1 MYSLRRTLAV
11 RFSLTML
18 VALLAI
24 AVWASLGAQH
34 VLREQ
39 LDNSLAS
46 AAGLEL
52 AALHANLPIPL
63 QRGPETRQEFIDAIN
78 RFVVVRDPNGAML
91 ATNTPLASELPFDPE
106 AIREAEQ
113 GTHVWSTAPWDRTEV
128 RSLYVPVHDST
139 SEGPVM
145 QIAAS
150 MGPLH
155 EAQRYVLFV
164 MLGTALLG
172 AVTTWFGV
180 GWLAQSAVVPVGEIA
195 DQAEALDPGT
205 VGHRITAHASITEF
219 QGLIRVLNSMLT
231 RLDRAFLAQR
241 RIIAD
246 VGHDLRTPITAMQGE
261 IEIALRGERKPEDYR
276 RVLSS
281 VLEEVGRLGS
291 ISETLLTLAR
301 VEAGELAPRVSR
313 LDLVPLVE
321 AAVRRAEPHGDG
333 HRISIAGDGREPP
346 AARADA
352 HLIALVLDQL
362 LDNTIR
368 HTPSGTSATVRV
380 EGAPGNMVRV
390 VVEDEGPGLSPDALE
405 HLFERFYRGDTA
417 RGRGAGA
424 GLGLTVASA
433 IVEAHGG
440 TITAERGERGG
451 LRIIFTLPAAPAETL
466 PPTVV

>member
-1 MYSLRRTLAV
+1 
-11 RFSLTML
+11 
-18 VALLAI
+18 
-24 AVWASLGAQH
+24 
-34 VLREQ
+34 
-39 LDNSLAS
+39 LDNSLTS

-63 QRGPETRQEFIDAIN
+63 QRGPETRQEFIDALN

-106 AIREAEQ
+106 AIREAQ
-113 GTHVWSTAPWDRTEV
+113 HGKHVWTTAPWDRTEV
-128 RSLYVPVHDST
+128 RSLYVQVHDST

-172 AVTTWFGV
+172 AAATWFGV
-180 GWLAQSAVVPVGEIA
+180 GWLAQSAVAPVGEIA

-261 IEIALRGERKPEDYR
+261 IEIALRGERKPDAYR

-301 VEAGELAPRVSR
+301 VEAGELAPRVDR
-313 LDLVPLVE
+313 IDLLPLAE
-321 AAVRRAEPHGDG
+321 AAVRRAEPHADG
-333 HRISIAGDGREPP
+333 HRISVGAEGREPP

-368 HTPSGTSATVRV
+368 HTPSGTSASVRV
-380 EGAPGNMVRV
+380 ESAPGNMVRV
-390 VVEDEGPGLSPDALE
+390 VVEDDGPGLSAEALE

-417 RGRGAGA
+417 RGRAGGAGA

-433 IVEAHGG
+433 IIEAHGG

-451 LRIIFTLPAAPAETL
+451 LRVVFTLPAAPVEAL
-466 PPTVV
+466 PPPRA